1 MKTCQA
7 SIKQST
13 KKMGSKR
20 CRMMKDPSLGRKKKP
35 PTKGRSQGQHE
46 QIKYSN
52 PLASPYQI
60 RRGEEHVQEHLA

>member
-1 MKTCQA
+1 MN
-7 SIKQST
+7 
-13 KKMGSKR
+13 
-20 CRMMKDPSLGRKKKP
+20 DPCLDRKKKP

-60 RRGEEHVQEHLA
+60 RRGEEHMQEYSAYKNPHL

>member
-1 MKTCQA
+1 
-7 SIKQST
+7 
-13 KKMGSKR
+13 MGRKR
-20 CRMMKDPSLGRKKKP
+20 YRMMNDPCLDRKKKP

-60 RRGEEHVQEHLA
+60 RRGEEHMQEYSAYKNPHL